1 MGRLSLFE
9 RIRII
14 KLYNDLEIGCKNKFK
29 LISFL
34 AHNKYGIEISDR
46 GVINIVNKWKR
57 SKKLADQIRHNRSK
71 LMISN
76 AGMLAINKALLTN
89 PCLTLSKLKTD
100 LNLIASKRTICRAL
114 LYHQYTAVIK
124 VISRFGIQNI

>member
-34 AHNKYGIEISDR
+34 AHNKYGIEISNR

-57 SKKLADQIRHNRSK
+57 SKKLADQIRIIGQS
-71 LMISN
+71 L
-76 AGMLAINKALLTN
+76 
-89 PCLTLSKLKTD
+89 
-100 LNLIASKRTICRAL
+100 
-114 LYHQYTAVIK
+114 
-124 VISRFGIQNI
+124 